1 MKVDSKEL
9 SADVVFE
16 QRSSTLMHIYLT
28 MFLCIHH
35 VLHDFSDGR
44 DKKIIIIFNLKH
56 LPTGDES
63 CIHLQKKKQRVFY
76 KNYTNREV

>member
-44 DKKIIIIFNLKH
+44 DKKIIIIFNFKH
-56 LPTGDES
+56 LTTGDENR
-63 CIHLQKKKQRVFY
+63 IHPQKKQRVFY
-76 KNYTNREV
+76 KNYTK